1 MKVSTLKS
9 LIVTLVIAIMSTHTF
24 AQTLVNTRIEV
35 KGSRYSDVVWVFAI
49 SSCTRGFDNGW
60 DGSKMFG
67 GTATPEIFAWEAS
80 GCYQIDAV
88 PDFNNT
94 YIGFK
99 AGEDSV
105 YTMTFNHEYVNTL
118 YSKLYLIDSV
128 ANKTVDIFT
137 TGTQY
142 TFTARQ
148 SDAFVKRFKIVSTPI
163 TATDPVVTDPVVTDP
178 VVTDPVVTDPVV
190 TDPVVTDP
198 VVTDPVVTPPND
210 SVVSPVDNG
219 KDKKEKKQKK
229 IKVYNAGNTIVV
241 ENQGKAKGKLKLYN
255 ATTGKKL
262 KDADFNAAGTTRIS
276 TDLKRGSYVVNAVAS
291 TDDVTTTI
299 VIQ

>member
-1 MKVSTLKS
+1 MKTSTLKS
-9 LIVTLVIAIMSTHTF
+9 LIVTLMITLLS
-24 AQTLVNTRIEV
+24 AQAFSQAYVNTRIEL

-67 GTATPEIFAWEAS
+67 GYGTPEIFAWENDRY
-80 GCYQIDAV
+80 YQIDAV

-99 AGEDSV
+99 SGEDSV

-118 YSKLYLIDSV
+118 YTNLYLIDSV
-128 ANKTVDIFT
+128 ANKTVDIYA

-142 TFTARQ
+142 TFTTPKN
-148 SDAFVKRFKIVSTPI
+148 SDYVKRFKIVTSLPTVPTTPTI
-163 TATDPVVTDPVVTDP
+163 PTVPTDTVIAPTDPVVVPGDTVVAPTDPVV
-178 VVTDPVVTDPVV
+178 
-190 TDPVVTDP
+190 
-198 VVTDPVVTPPND
+198 
-210 SVVSPVDNG
+210 SPVETS
-219 KDKKEKKQKK
+219 KDKKDKVKKV
-229 IKVYNAGNTIVV
+229 KVYNSGKTIII
-241 ENQGKAKGKLKLYN
+241 ENKAKAKGKVKVYN

-262 KDADFNAAGTTRIS
+262 QDADFNADGTTRIS

-291 TDDVTTTI
+291 TGDDTTTTI
-299 VIQ
+299 VIP